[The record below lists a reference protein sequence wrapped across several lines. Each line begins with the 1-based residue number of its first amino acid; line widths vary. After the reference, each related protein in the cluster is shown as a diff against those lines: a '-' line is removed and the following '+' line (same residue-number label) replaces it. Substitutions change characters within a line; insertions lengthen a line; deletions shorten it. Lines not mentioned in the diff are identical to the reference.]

1 MIRTPKII
9 IAIILIIAIVIII
22 LHKNINFEFVKYF
35 AYDNRK
41 DKHKLRLVQYNT
53 RFLFSKSNNCPG
65 KGCDWKNEIQQ
76 NSHFVKISNI
86 IKTINPDIINLCE
99 VNSSKILNKLVM
111 SLHDTRYKYYWSESD
126 PNFINHH
133 MGIVTRI
140 EPLKMYR
147 TTDEHKYPL
156 QHSNC
161 NFLGDGGIAD
171 LPRHYIAKFF
181 INNMNIIIIGVHLK
195 SQPFVPERCAIREAQ
210 AMIIQQQILKYYH
223 NHEIIVIGDLND
235 YDDDI
240 IDYANSIPKSDVLS
254 IIKGESGHNPINYK
268 LYNTSTFLHKRERIT
283 ASYMVSP
290 RSKRASAM
298 IDFVLV
304 TEKLKKYVT
313 DVDIFTQYEGTIGED
328 NNSDHY
334 PIIVDF
340 DFT

>member
-1 MIRTPKII
+1 MHNTNPQII
-9 IAIILIIAIVIII
+9 IAIVLIIWIVIII
-22 LHKNINFEFVKYF
+22 LHITINFEFVKYF

-53 RFLFSKSNNCPG
+53 RFLSSKSNDCPG
-65 KGCDWKNEIQQ
+65 KRCDWKNETQQ
-76 NSHFVKISNI
+76 NIHFIKISKI
-86 IKTINPDIINLCE
+86 IKKINPDIINLCE
-99 VNSSKILNKLVM
+99 VNSSEILNKLVM
-111 SLHDTRYKYYWSESD
+111 SSHDNRYNYYLSEYSE
-126 PNFINHH
+126 PN
-133 MGIVTRI
+133 GIDKRIGMVTRI

-147 TTDEHKYPL
+147 TNDERQYPL
-156 QHSNC
+156 QHSKC
-161 NFLGDGGIAD
+161 NFLGNGITY
-171 LPRHYIAKFF
+171 LPRHYISKFF

-195 SQPFVPERCAIREAQ
+195 AHTLRPERCAIREAQ

-240 IDYANSIPKSDVLS
+240 IDYANNIPKSDVLD

-268 LYNTSTFLHKRERIT
+268 LYNTSTFLHKHERIT
-283 ASYMVSP
+283 ASSP
-290 RSKRASAM
+290 RSNRASGM

-304 TEKLKKYVT
+304 TEKLKKYIT
-313 DVDIFTQYEGTIGED
+313 DVDIFTQYEGIIGED
-328 NNSDHY
+328 YNSDHY